1 MVTVITLKNKSIPVY
16 LSAGQQHYLEPL
28 SAKLGELSMQ
38 LDFYK
43 KWKRIR
49 SVELVRDVA
58 ILSYSDGTKL
68 YLEVS

>member
-1 MVTVITLKNKSIPVY
+1 MVKVITLKNISIPVY
-16 LSAGQQHYLEPL
+16 LSAEQQHDLGRL
-28 SAKLGELSMQ
+28 NAKLRELS
-38 LDFYK
+38 LELEFYK

-58 ILSYSDGTKL
+58 ILCYSDGTKL